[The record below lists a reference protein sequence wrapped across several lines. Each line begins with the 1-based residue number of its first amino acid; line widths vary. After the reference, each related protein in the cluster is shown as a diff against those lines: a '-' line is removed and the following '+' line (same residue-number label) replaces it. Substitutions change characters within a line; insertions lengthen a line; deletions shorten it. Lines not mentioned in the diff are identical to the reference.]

1 MAVKPQIK
9 TLTNSSVDVLNA
21 IRNNA
26 TQEYQNYIPIATANS
41 ESIREIGNIMMDY
54 TPLQNEFLNALVNRI
69 GRVILTSKMYSNP
82 LEMFKKGVLEYGE
95 TIEDIF
101 VNLAK
106 PFEFDPEVAE
116 SEVFKRE
123 IPDVR
128 SAFYTMNYQKFYK
141 STVTNDQLRQAFLS
155 LDGVTNLIAKIVD
168 AMYTAANYDEFQTT
182 KYMLARNILN
192 GRIKVEG
199 IGQVTDANMKNIV
212 STIKGVSNDLEFLK
226 TDYNVAGVYNNS
238 TKSEQYVLVD
248 TKFEAKMS
256 VEVLASA
263 FNMDK
268 ADFIGMRVLID
279 GFGSVDSKRLAELF
293 KDDPTYKPLT
303 EEEKEVLNSVPAIIV
318 DKDYFMIFDN
328 FTQFTENYNG
338 QGLYWNYFYHRW
350 ATFAT
355 SPFANACMFAAG
367 SPSVDSV
374 TVSPKAATV
383 TAGQSVQLSV
393 DVETSNFAPKTVV
406 WSVPESAKATITQT
420 GVLKVDKAAESAEE
434 IVVTVKSTANG
445 SVLDTATITV
455 A

>member
-293 KDDPTYKPLT
+293 KDDPTYTPLT

-383 TAGQSVQLSV
+383 TAGQSVQLTV

-406 WSVPESAKATITQT
+406 WSVPEGVKATITQT
-420 GVLKVDKAAESAEE
+420 GVLKVDKTASPQDE